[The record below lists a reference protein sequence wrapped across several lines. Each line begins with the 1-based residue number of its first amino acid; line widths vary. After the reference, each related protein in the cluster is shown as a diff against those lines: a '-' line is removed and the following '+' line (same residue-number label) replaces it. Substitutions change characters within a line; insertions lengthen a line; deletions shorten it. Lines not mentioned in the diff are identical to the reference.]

1 VSTVGWVSQS
11 APWLSQTQAWMG
23 QNPLTHPN
31 EHNPPYLSGSKAWPS
46 TQAGGR
52 KSDTVGVCRG
62 ADTVVHTL
70 GGQYPARWSQ
80 FCARHHSRE
89 VTTHRF
95 DSHMHKVLSKTRPGL
110 LQDKHRCSLVRVL
123 EFGCPFPCNS
133 KHRRDNSRTRRR
145 TRRFL

>member
-31 EHNPPYLSGSKAWPS
+31 EHKPPYTSGSKAWPS

-62 ADTVVHTL
+62 AEMVVHTL
-70 GGQYPARWSQ
+70 GGQYLHDGVSSVHDTTAASLEHAHYYSHSGTSQ
-80 FCARHHSRE
+80 S
-89 VTTHRF
+89 
-95 DSHMHKVLSKTRPGL
+95 MTRPGL
-110 LQDKHRCSLVRVL
+110 LQDKHRCWLVRVS
-123 EFGCPFPCNS
+123 EFGCPSPCNS
-133 KHRRDNSRTRRR
+133 KHRLGNSRIDRPTRIYR
-145 TRRFL
+145 